1 MVAAYLRGLLKP
13 DLPYGLRSELAEE
26 AILEAMVVE
35 MQVDHQKSAI
45 AADAA
50 ALPIFTDT
58 GKDKT
63 LRAIQA
69 RLARCIELRTM
80 DIYRLDASK
89 KPTGGKNDIS
99 LYQLYHLAAK
109 HGILDA
115 LQEYNNEQ
123 DVN

>member
-26 AILEAMVVE
+26 AILEAMVVD
-35 MQVDHQKSAI
+35 MQVDHQKAAI
-45 AADAA
+45 AADAS
-50 ALPIFTDT
+50 ALPIFTDA
-58 GKDKT
+58 GKEKT

-69 RLARCIELRTM
+69 RLSRCIELRTM

-89 KPTGGKNDIS
+89 KPVAGKNDIS

-109 HGILDA
+109 NGILDA
-115 LQEYNNEQ
+115 LRDYNNEQ
-123 DVN
+123 DAN